1 MFVFMKYNEC
11 FHFRILIPYL
21 VPAVMAQVECFSQ
34 GPKTFHGKNRKKI
47 MDVPNVK
54 SLISDLVP
62 NQYIYR
68 LPLQALE
75 VCGACDA

>member
-1 MFVFMKYNEC
+1 MFVFMKYNER

-21 VPAVMAQVECFSQ
+21 VPAVMAQEECFSQ
-34 GPKTFHGKNRKKI
+34 GPKSFMERIERNHGCTKYQ
-47 MDVPNVK
+47 V
-54 SLISDLVP
+54 SYQHLVP

-75 VCGACDA
+75 VCGVCDA